1 MSLEPDESEMSVN
14 DRLQAVTKEM
24 DETLKL
30 FEPASVP
37 PNEAAQVAEE
47 LRRTQQKL
55 ARYNEAYEQQRKRE
69 GKTPTE

>member
-1 MSLEPDESEMSVN
+1 
-14 DRLQAVTKEM
+14 
-24 DETLKL
+24 
-30 FEPASVP
+30 VP